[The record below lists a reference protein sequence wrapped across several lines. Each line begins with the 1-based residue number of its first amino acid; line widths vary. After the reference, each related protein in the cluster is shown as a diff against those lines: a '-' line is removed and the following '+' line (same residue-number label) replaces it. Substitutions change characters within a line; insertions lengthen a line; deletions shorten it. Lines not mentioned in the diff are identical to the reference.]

1 MNCFWREAEPK
12 TKFGVERKRWMRKI
26 STGHNAFTIF
36 PRVNPFVNWF
46 GNENAPKLCLSLA
59 YIPPVYLH
67 NLLSFLSFPEIGAQ
81 TRSIL
86 WLVLKYCRGPLLY
99 IFCLHIFIK
108 HFPRNHRRGINLN
121 PTSEMKKKRDF
132 LWLKLS
138 ILVWCLYWCELTWLL
153 LYLITLVSR
162 IIKLAVLSAS
172 TTKGRV
178 VLGALNLII

>member
-12 TKFGVERKRWMRKI
+12 KKFGVERKRWMRKI

-121 PTSEMKKKRDF
+121 PTSEMKKKKGF
-132 LWLKLS
+132 FMVKVEYPCVVF
-138 ILVWCLYWCELTWLL
+138 ILVW
-153 LYLITLVSR
+153 I
-162 IIKLAVLSAS
+162 
-172 TTKGRV
+172 
-178 VLGALNLII
+178 NLINVISHHPCFPYYQTCCTLC